1 MKKIRF
7 ILTLAVMVSL
17 IAGCQ
22 SSGNKKSAGPAV
34 SAVRGETHM
43 ALPSEKAPASAE
55 DIDTEV
61 PTIRF
66 ISKGS
71 ILPSSGSLDLLF
83 GSVSYA
89 KAQVRVKKVFSNNIL
104 QFLQLDSYETRYEL
118 YKVAD
123 VVAATTL
130 VLGDNPSSR
139 RTSGT
144 ATARSATTRP
154 TPSAAWTCWPA
165 TWP

>member
-7 ILTLAVMVSL
+7 ILALAVMAGL

-22 SSGNKKSAGPAV
+22 GSGDKKSAGPAV

-104 QFLQLDSYETRYEL
+104 QFLQLDSYETRSPTSSPTPPWCSETRTP
-118 YKVAD
+118 
-123 VVAATTL
+123 TT
-130 VLGDNPSSR
+130 SA
-139 RTSGT
+139 SG
-144 ATARSATTRP
+144 RP
-154 TPSAAWTCWPA
+154 TA
-165 TWP
+165 

>member
-7 ILTLAVMVSL
+7 ILVLAVTACL
-17 IAGCQ
+17 FAACNG
-22 SSGNKKSAGPAV
+22 SGNKKSAGPAV
-34 SAVRGETHM
+34 SAVRGEAQL
-43 ALPSEKAPASAE
+43 ALPSANAAAAE
-55 DIDTEV
+55 AVDTEV

-89 KAQVRVKKVFSNNIL
+89 KAQVRVKKVYSNNIL
-104 QFLQLDSYETRYEL
+104 QFMQYDSYDRRYEL

-123 VVAATTL
+123 TVCDTTI
-130 VLGDNPSSR
+130 VLGDKDADHIR
-139 RTSGT
+139 D
-144 ATARSATTRP
+144 
-154 TPSAAWTCWPA
+154 C
-165 TWP
+165 